1 VFKVLLLF
9 AALFL
14 ASEYLHI
21 TGHMFITAALK
32 TLVLGGGA
40 MVCIYVFNLSDDIK
54 SMVQKALAKVRR

>member
-1 VFKVLLLF
+1 
-9 AALFL
+9 
-14 ASEYLHI
+14 
-21 TGHMFITAALK
+21 MFITAALK